1 MSNRSTRE
9 STSMSAI
16 SALSKKSDQLSLPAA
31 GLAGNLINGIWVK
44 PVSGKTLM
52 VINPSRGEPIAA
64 VGAADARDVAAAV
77 NAAKAAF
84 GTWRRM
90 AARARGALLTELG
103 NRVSA
108 HAEEIARVLA
118 AETGNALRTQSRP
131 EVQSTAEVLRYYGGV
146 VAEQKGETLP
156 LGPGLFSY
164 TTREPLGVVGAII
177 PWNSPLVLAAVKIG
191 MALGTGNTLV
201 LKPAEDAP
209 LAVIKVAELAV
220 DLFPAGVFNLVTGTG
235 IDAGAPLASHPDVS
249 KISFTGSVEV
259 GKLVAHAAADR
270 IAKVTLELGGKSPTI
285 VYPDA
290 AGKDQLDTL
299 AGNIV
304 AAMRFARQ
312 GQSCTAGSRLYVHRD
327 VFEPVIKKVI
337 EKLSVLKIGDALDE
351 ATDIGA
357 IINEERYCAVRDF
370 IKEAIDSGAE
380 VLTGELPLP
389 PAQVKGFFPKPM
401 VLKGVDNGW
410 RIVREEVFGPVLVAI
425 PWTSEDEVFAWANDT
440 HYGLAAYIF
449 TNDIATALR
458 GAERIDAGWLQIN
471 RAGGQ
476 IPGMSYGGA
485 KQSGIGSE
493 YSIEGALESYT
504 FRKSVTIS
512 V

>member
-1 MSNRSTRE
+1 MSTL
-9 STSMSAI
+9 AKY
-16 SALSKKSDQLSLPAA
+16 ADALSLPTA
-31 GLAGNLINGIWVK
+31 GLSGNLINGKWAK
-44 PVSGKTLM
+44 PARGGTLT
-52 VINPSRGEPIAA
+52 ISNPSRGDVIVN
-64 VGAADARDVAAAV
+64 VGAGTEADVNAAVAAAK
-77 NAAKAAF
+77 NAF
-84 GTWRRM
+84 PNWRRL

-103 NRVSA
+103 NRVA
-108 HAEEIARVLA
+108 ANAEAIARVLA

-146 VAEQKGETLP
+146 VSEQKGETLP
-156 LGPGLFSY
+156 LGPGIFSF
-164 TTREPLGVVGAII
+164 TTREPVGVVGAII

-191 MALGTGNTLV
+191 MSLGTGNTLV

-209 LAVIKVAELAV
+209 LAVIKVAELAA

-235 IDAGAPLASHPDVS
+235 TDAGAPLAAHPDVS

-270 IAKVTLELGGKSPTI
+270 IAKVTLELGGKSPVI

-290 AGKDQLDTL
+290 ARPEQQDAL
-299 AGNIV
+299 ATNIIN
-304 AAMRFARQ
+304 AMRFARQ
-312 GQSCTAGSRLYVHRD
+312 GQSCTAGSRLYIHKD
-327 VFEPVIKKVI
+327 VFEPVLAKVV
-337 EKLSVLKIGDALDE
+337 EQLSRLKVGDALDE

-357 IINEERYCAVRDF
+357 VINEERYCAVRSF
-370 IKEAIDSGAE
+370 IGEAIDKGAK
-380 VLTGELPLP
+380 VLIGELPP
-389 PAQVKGFFPKPM
+389 EPSKVKGFFPKPM
-401 VLKGVDNGW
+401 VLTGVDNRW
-410 RIVREEVFGPVLVAI
+410 RVVREEVFGPVLVAI
-425 PWTSEDEVFAWANDT
+425 PWSDESQVFEWANDT

-449 TNDIATALR
+449 THDVATALR
-458 GAERIDAGWLQIN
+458 AAEKIDAGWLQIN

-504 FRKSVTIS
+504 YRKSVT
-512 V
+512 VAV